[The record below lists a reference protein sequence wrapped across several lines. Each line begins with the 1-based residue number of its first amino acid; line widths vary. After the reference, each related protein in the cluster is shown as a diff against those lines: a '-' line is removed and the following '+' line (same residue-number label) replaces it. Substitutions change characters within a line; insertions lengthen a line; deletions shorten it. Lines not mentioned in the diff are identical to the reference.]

1 MGELKEHLERR
12 PMRLPFKPRELNE
25 ILLLAYNLLD
35 WTIRD
40 RCDTLRI
47 TSHDAT
53 WIREGLPVG
62 QLPQFSKQTMSFR
75 AAMER
80 ILEHDEIVRKHLT
93 RVAETPDEVIYR
105 FTDDGEPQPGLVGA
119 TGRAPAGD

>member
-1 MGELKEHLERR
+1 MSELQENLAHQPAAHFR
-12 PMRLPFKPRELNE
+12 PSELNHI
-25 ILLLAYNLLD
+25 ILMVYNILKAAV
-35 WTIRD
+35 RD
-40 RCDTLRI
+40 GCDTLRF

-53 WIREGLPVG
+53 WIRGGYPIG
-62 QLPQFSKQTMSFR
+62 QFPQSPRQTMSFR

-80 ILEHDEIVRKHLT
+80 ILERDEIVRKYLT

-105 FTDDGEPQPGLVGA
+105 LTDDGEPQPGLVGA

>member
-35 WTIRD
+35 WAIRD

-47 TSHDAT
+47 TPHDAT
-53 WIREGLPVG
+53 RIKEGLPVG
-62 QLPQFSKQTMSFR
+62 QFLQSPRQTMSFR

-80 ILEHDEIVRKHLT
+80 ILERDDIVRKHLR

-105 FTDDGEPQPGLVGA
+105 FTDDG
-119 TGRAPAGD
+119 APLPSIV

>member
-40 RCDTLRI
+40 RCDILRI
-47 TSHDAT
+47 TPHDAT

-62 QLPQFSKQTMSFR
+62 QLPQFSRQTMSFR
-75 AAMER
+75 AAMEW
-80 ILEHDEIVRKHLT
+80 ILERDEIVRKHLV

-105 FTDDGEPQPGLVGA
+105 LTDDDESLPGLVGA
-119 TGRAPAGD
+119 ASRAPANG